1 MKTKFLTIILFVHLG
16 LFASELFKSNPDL
29 ASNNYLSKTSF
40 EVESLETYI
49 NEVVSFKSEK
59 GILYGWQEFPFTS
72 TKLLTSHVVLCFYS
86 FKDSSFREVYR
97 EKIPKNENHYLFD
110 LELKNNKWYLLSE
123 EQVRE
128 SDNKPIKNAFRV
140 QIFDELFFPI
150 SDFAYEGRVGKRMWF
165 KEGNIMLIRGYVKEF
180 NGIRVSMGKQILTL
194 NDFGNILSNSELP
207 DRAFNCS
214 TANEW
219 MYSFCKE
226 RLITL
231 SYQSNC
237 LSDNNTHSFLGCIYN
252 SGQTRTI
259 DLSKHST
266 VYDYIV
272 LDDNIL
278 MFSTYKDSSNYG
290 INMFGELE
298 YKYDYAISRFDLE
311 FNIIE
316 QIKFDET
323 VVENSLN
330 YSTFSALEFLNDPS
344 FIQIGGGVFSIDLKS
359 NRIEGI
365 FETTNSILLNVQKE
379 KEYFYC
385 LLVNFIDKGQV
396 LKVQRIPI
404 R

>member
-1 MKTKFLTIILFVHLG
+1 
-16 LFASELFKSNPDL
+16 
-29 ASNNYLSKTSF
+29 
-40 EVESLETYI
+40 
-49 NEVVSFKSEK
+49 
-59 GILYGWQEFPFTS
+59 
-72 TKLLTSHVVLCFYS
+72 
-86 FKDSSFREVYR
+86 
-97 EKIPKNENHYLFD
+97 
-110 LELKNNKWYLLSE
+110 
-123 EQVRE
+123 
-128 SDNKPIKNAFRV
+128 
-140 QIFDELFFPI
+140 
-150 SDFAYEGRVGKRMWF
+150 
-165 KEGNIMLIRGYVKEF
+165 
-180 NGIRVSMGKQILTL
+180 MG
-194 NDFGNILSNSELP
+194 
-207 DRAFNCS
+207 
-214 TANEW
+214 
-219 MYSFCKE
+219 
-226 RLITL
+226 
-231 SYQSNC
+231 
-237 LSDNNTHSFLGCIYN
+237 IYN

-259 DLSKHST
+259 DLSKYST

-344 FIQIGGGVFSIDLKS
+344 FIQIGAGVFSIDLKS
-359 NRIEGI
+359 NRIESI

-385 LLVNFIDKGQV
+385 LAVNFIDKGQV